1 MSPALRQRPP
11 MPRQI
16 AELSAIC
23 AGLKSSFCVS
33 IMSGAVTYC
42 APDARRTA
50 LFAVDS
56 PEARPCAR
64 AMPARPWPNL
74 GRRGGGDGWRR

>member
-1 MSPALRQRPP
+1 
-11 MPRQI
+11 
-16 AELSAIC
+16 
-23 AGLKSSFCVS
+23 
-33 IMSGAVTYC
+33 VTYC